1 MNVNEKTVIVTGA
14 ASGIGRGLALE
25 AAHRGATLALAD
37 IDRDGL
43 AETAEQIGKAT
54 GAAALS
60 MHILDV
66 SDLENW
72 RSVKDQ
78 IQNEHA
84 HVDGIINN
92 AGITFSGTIEDTE
105 YDRLEAV
112 MAVNFM
118 GVVYGTREFLPLLM
132 QRPEAFIANVSSV
145 YGLFPMKKH
154 AAYCA
159 SKFAV
164 AGYTGVL
171 AQELKSTSITVSSI
185 HPGHIATNVARNA
198 LESGNVVGELP
209 PKAHQDFVLNAFE
222 TGGLPASDAAKII
235 LDGIAKKRQKI
246 LVGKD
251 AERADWMTRFIPKR
265 FIDGANESAL

>member
-1 MNVNEKTVIVTGA
+1 MNINEKTIIITGA
-14 ASGIGRGLALE
+14 ASGIGRGLAIE
-25 AAHRGATLALAD
+25 AAQRGAHLVLTD
-37 IDRDGL
+37 IDLSGL
-43 AETAEQIGKAT
+43 AETAAQVR
-54 GAAALS
+54 AASGSTRLS
-60 MHILDV
+60 THGLDV
-66 SDLENW
+66 SSLENW
-72 RSVKDQ
+72 RSVREE
-78 IQNEHA
+78 IESAHA
-84 HVDGIINN
+84 HIDGIVNN
-92 AGITFSGTIEDTE
+92 AGITFSGTAEDTE

-118 GVVYGTREFLPLLM
+118 GVVYGTREILPYLK

-198 LESGNVVGELP
+198 LKSGNVAGEMP
-209 PKAHQDFVLNAFE
+209 PKAHQDYILEAFE
-222 TGGLPASDAAKII
+222 TGGLPAAQAAKII
-235 LDGIAKKRQKI
+235 LDGIAKKRRKI
-246 LVGKD
+246 MVGKD
-251 AERADWMTRFIPKR
+251 AERADWMSRFIPNQY
-265 FIDGANESAL
+265 IDQANDAAL